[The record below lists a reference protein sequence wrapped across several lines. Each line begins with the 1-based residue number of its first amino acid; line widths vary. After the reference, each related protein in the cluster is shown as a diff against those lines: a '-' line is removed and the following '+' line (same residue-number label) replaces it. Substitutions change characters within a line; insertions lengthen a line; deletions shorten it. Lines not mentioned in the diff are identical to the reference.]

1 MNAAPAAP
9 AANNPPPPPIN
20 IDLALLLGSNGLIIQ
35 HPRAAANYTLI
46 WGQNPTSQ
54 QYLDELS
61 RKYC

>member
-1 MNAAPAAP
+1 MNAPAPAAAPA
-9 AANNPPPPPIN
+9 NPPPPPIN
-20 IDLALLLGSNGLIIQ
+20 IDLALLLGSNGLITQ
-35 HPRAAANYTLI
+35 HTRAASNYALI